1 MTFKFTPFPSAL
13 GVVLAISACTA
24 AMQEPDARDARWA
37 ETRWP
42 GTTIGDLRGGMH
54 LFESKCASCHA
65 LPDPGIKSPDQW
77 ANVIGEM
84 APRARLSDDQRESV
98 LRYLSAAS
106 ARAHG
111 DGSPATASTHAGA
124 VARGSGG

>member
-1 MTFKFTPFPSAL
+1 MTFKFTPLLVAA
-13 GVVLAISACTA
+13 LAISACTA

-37 ETRWP
+37 ESRWP
-42 GTTIGDLRGGMH
+42 GTTVGDLRGGMH

-65 LPDPGIKSPDQW
+65 LPDPGIKNPDQW

-84 APRARLSDDQRESV
+84 APRARLSQDETESV

-111 DGSPATASTHAGA
+111 DGPAAPTTQAGT
-124 VARGSGG
+124 VAQSGG